1 MTLGAMHELGASSAA
16 FSEENHI
23 DESNKNLD
31 WALRRF
37 AVGDPHV
44 APQIVALAAPSTRPE
59 RRANTADTYTF
70 FAERYCL
77 QPGVGLSSL
86 QARSMCLTNT

>member
-1 MTLGAMHELGASSAA
+1 MRERPSFLPCSTRPIAASERDATDSYAPDAQSELDLMTLGAMHELGASSAA

-37 AVGDPHV
+37 SWWATH
-44 APQIVALAAPSTRPE
+44 T
-59 RRANTADTYTF
+59 
-70 FAERYCL
+70 
-77 QPGVGLSSL
+77 
-86 QARSMCLTNT
+86 